1 MNPAMLEIV
10 DLEAIAVSV
19 PLRRP
24 VTMSG
29 EVVDRAQ
36 NLVVRVT
43 DGDGRTGWGEAASAP
58 LMTGETQQGMV
69 AAARYIARRIKGLQI
84 ESVDGPAEFV
94 SRAVYG
100 NPGAKAAIEMAL
112 LDLLGQAC
120 NKPLHDLIG
129 GSVRNRAPVLQML
142 SSDGTCPEQEQARQ
156 ALDRGVRAFKV
167 KVGRYGAEEDL
178 ARCEEVREAVGSR
191 PRISA
196 DANEGFQ
203 REVAVDFCSG
213 AKAAGLDF
221 VEQPVPS
228 NDLEAMRACAKAS
241 AVPIGADEG
250 IRSISDIRKHH
261 EAGAA
266 RGGSIKP
273 LKLGIWNLLRAGRLM
288 NEFAMHV
295 NLAGKIAETGIG
307 SAAIAHVAVSLPQLD
322 WDVSV
327 TNQYLQDDIVAEPVR
342 VVEGRI
348 APPDAPGLGVEVAR
362 QKLDLYR
369 VA

>member
-1 MNPAMLEIV
+1 MLEIV

-24 VTMSG
+24 VKMSG
-29 EVVDRAQ
+29 ETVDRAQ
-36 NLVVRVT
+36 NLVVRAT

-69 AAARYIARRIKGLQI
+69 AAARYIAKRLEGLQI
-84 ESVDGPAEFV
+84 GSVDDPAESVSSAM
-94 SRAVYG
+94 YG

-120 NKPLHDLIG
+120 GEPLHELIG
-129 GSVRNRAPVLQML
+129 GPVRERATVLQML
-142 SSDGTCPEQEQARQ
+142 SSDGARSELEQARQ
-156 ALDRGVRAFKV
+156 AFERGVRAFKV
-167 KVGRYGAEEDL
+167 KVGRESAAEDL
-178 ARCEEVREAVGSR
+178 ARCADVREAVGSH

-196 DANEGFQ
+196 DANEGFR
-203 REVAVDFCSG
+203 REAAVAFCSG

-228 NDLEAMRACAKAS
+228 NDLEAMRACAAAS

-250 IRSISDIRKHH
+250 IRSISDIREHH

-273 LKLGIWNLLRAGRLM
+273 LKLGVRNLLRAGRLM
-288 NEFAMHV
+288 HELGMHV

-327 TNQYLQDDIVAEPVR
+327 TNQYLEDDIVAEPVG
-342 VVEGRI
+342 VVEGCLV
-348 APPDAPGLGVEVAR
+348 PPRAPGLGAEVAR
-362 QKLDLYR
+362 EKLDRYR

>member
-1 MNPAMLEIV
+1 MLEIV

-24 VTMSG
+24 ITMSG
-29 EVVDRAQ
+29 ETVDRAQ
-36 NLVVRVT
+36 NLIVRAT

-58 LMTGETQQGMV
+58 LMTGETQHGMV
-69 AAARYIARRIKGLQI
+69 AAARYMSRRLKGLQI
-84 ESVDGPAEFV
+84 DSVDSAAQSV
-94 SRAVYG
+94 SRVMYG

-112 LDLLGQAC
+112 LDLLGQAYDQ
-120 NKPLHDLIG
+120 PLYELIG
-129 GSVRNRAPVLQML
+129 GPVRVRAPVLQML
-142 SSDGTCPEQEQARQ
+142 SSYGTSPEQEQARR
-156 ALDRGVRAFKV
+156 ALDRGVHAFKV
-167 KVGRYGAEEDL
+167 KVGLDGATEDL
-178 ARCEEVREAVGSR
+178 ARCEVVREAVGSL

-196 DANEGFQ
+196 DANEGFR
-203 REVAVDFCSG
+203 REVAVAFCSG

-228 NDLEAMRACAKAS
+228 NDLEAMRACAVAS

-250 IRSISDIRKHH
+250 IRGISDIRNHH

-273 LKLGIWNLLRAGRLM
+273 LKLGMWNLVRAGRLM
-288 NEFAMHV
+288 NDLGMHV
-295 NLAGKIAETGIG
+295 NLAGKVAETGIG
-307 SAAIAHVAVSLPQLD
+307 SAAIAHLAVSLPQLD

-342 VVEGRI
+342 VVEGCL
-348 APPDAPGLGVEVAR
+348 APSDAPGLGVEVATR
-362 QKLDLYR
+362 KLQLYR

>member
-1 MNPAMLEIV
+1 MLEIV

-24 VTMSG
+24 VAMSG
-29 EVVDRAQ
+29 EIVDRAQ
-36 NLVVRVT
+36 NLVVRAT

-58 LMTGETQQGMV
+58 LMTGETRQGLV
-69 AAARYIARRIKGLQI
+69 AAARYMARRLKGLQI
-84 ESVDGPAEFV
+84 DSVDGPAEAV
-94 SRAVYG
+94 SRAMYG

-112 LDLLGQAC
+112 LDLLGQAW
-120 NKPLHDLIG
+120 KQPLHELFG
-129 GSVRNRAPVLQML
+129 GSVRSRAPVLQML
-142 SSDGTCPEQEQARQ
+142 SSDGACPEPEQARR
-156 ALDRGVRAFKV
+156 AFDRGVHAFKV
-167 KVGRYGAEEDL
+167 KVGRYGATEDL
-178 ARCEEVREAVGSR
+178 ARCEDVREAVGSQ

-196 DANEGFQ
+196 DANEGFP
-203 REVAVDFCSG
+203 REVAVAFCRG
-213 AKAAGLDF
+213 AEAAGLDF

-228 NDLEAMRACAKAS
+228 DDLDAMRACAVAS

-250 IRSISDIRKHH
+250 IRSISDIRELH

-273 LKLGIWNLLRAGRLM
+273 LKFGMSNLLRAGRLM
-288 NEFAMHV
+288 NDLGMHV
-295 NLAGKIAETGIG
+295 NLAGKVAETGIG

-327 TNQYLQDDIVAEPVR
+327 TNQYLQEDIVAEPVR
-342 VVEGRI
+342 VVEGCI
-348 APPDAPGLGVEVAR
+348 APSDAPGLGVEVAR
-362 QKLDLYR
+362 QKLDRYR